1 MTARR
6 KDQKRGRKSYYHTIR
21 IRFLMVFLVPL
32 LAILMMFAVTYK
44 TVQNQIV
51 VASNNTLRQFFR
63 YIDGAAEEANDLCVS
78 IAYATDFQQ
87 YSKLIVENPE
97 KNSFYLSQI
106 QQRLKSHASD
116 KYYDIF
122 AYYPAIDRVVSG
134 IKGTL
139 DLDRYCEVYYKKGDP
154 LFLEAFRAIAENEE
168 KKPTWYGLDDG
179 QNSFL
184 CVSLRQSRYRTSEH
198 DCIVVVVLNP
208 DYVTEWISGIDD
220 DARNGIFF
228 MQNGKGELLY
238 SNAPDSVSEDYNAED
253 DKCAQAYQDSY
264 MTLTEYSD
272 TKDIS
277 YSYAIPYTYF
287 QMKMRGLWM
296 ISGFSIAIL
305 LIAGIYTIR
314 KQSRKTYQPIE
325 NVINILEKQEEAA
338 YDGQTDTEFEYLKK
352 ILDKKRENINDLSRN
367 VSRGVKTKKENFIIS
382 LLNGTNSNPK
392 NADNIFHDNG
402 VILCSDLFCVV
413 AFQCAQPENTDE
425 RIRFFAVSNVMEE
438 IFNRN
443 NKGYMVPIKKDL
455 YVLLVNLAPRED
467 ALNMQRLLNEGLDFL
482 EKYIDIKFTLGVSTL
497 RNGMAGIHTAYEE
510 AMLALKY
517 RFLLGE
523 EIIIYY
529 SDIAARKYEDI
540 QSSELEMLRLV
551 TTWLSG
557 EAGDISSDELVARI
571 FEKCRIDHNSS
582 MEMMEYFKY
591 DTITM
596 FKRVL
601 LHEGIWSD
609 EWKHRLMPFFNQSSL
624 TEFMVYFS
632 KLLTILGEEKHEKD
646 KDMDVCVKV
655 QEYIEQ
661 NYADEQLTVTFLGDM
676 TGMDSSYLS
685 KKFKEK
691 YNCTIS
697 EYITKIRINNAKE
710 QLKGTQMS
718 IKEIAQ
724 SSGFLNSNSFI
735 RTFKRNEG
743 LTPGAYRDMLTQ

>member
-1 MTARR
+1 MTVRR
-6 KDQKRGRKSYYHTIR
+6 KDRKKGRKSYYHTLR

-44 TVQNQIV
+44 TVHDQIV
-51 VASNNTLRQFFR
+51 TESNNTLHQFFR
-63 YIDGAAEEANDLCVS
+63 YVDGAVEEANDLCVS

-87 YSKLIVENPE
+87 YSRLIAENPE
-97 KNSFYLSQI
+97 KNTFYLSKI
-106 QQRLKSHASD
+106 QQQLKNHSTD

-139 DLDRYCEVYYKKGDP
+139 DLERYCEVYYKKDDP
-154 LFLEAFRAIAENEE
+154 LFWEAFRGIAENVE
-168 KKPTWYGLDDG
+168 KKPTWYGLYDA

-184 CVSLRQSRYRTSEH
+184 CVSLRQSRYRKSEY

-208 DYVTEWISGIDD
+208 DYVTEWISEID
-220 DARNGIFF
+220 DARSGIFF
-228 MQNGKGELLY
+228 MQNAKGDFLY
-238 SNAPDSVSEDYNAED
+238 SNAPDSVSENDSVKDN
-253 DKCAQAYQDSY
+253 KSAQVDQNSY

-277 YSYAIPYTYF
+277 YSYAIPYAYF
-287 QMKMRGLWM
+287 RMKMRDLWL

-305 LIAGIYTIR
+305 LIAGIFTVR

-325 NVINILEKQEEAA
+325 NVINILEKQEKTV

-352 ILDKKRENINDLSRN
+352 ILDKKSENIHDLSRD
-367 VSRGVKTKKENFIIS
+367 VSRGEKTKKDNFIIS
-382 LLNGTNSNPK
+382 LLNGTNPNLK

-402 VILCSDLFCVV
+402 VMLCSDLFCVI
-413 AFQCAQPENTDE
+413 AFQCVQPEHTDE
-425 RIRFFAVSNVMEE
+425 QIRFFATANVMEE

-443 NKGYMVPIKKDL
+443 NKGYMVQIKNDL
-455 YVLLVNLAPRED
+455 YVLLANLSPKED
-467 ALNMQRLLNEGLDFL
+467 APNIQKLLNEGLDFL
-482 EKYIDIKFTLGVSTL
+482 EKYIHIKYTLGVSTVQ
-497 RNGMAGIHTAYEE
+497 NGMAGIHIAYEE
-510 AMLALKY
+510 AILALEY

-557 EAGDISSDELVARI
+557 EAGDISSDELVAKI

-609 EWKHRLMPFFNQSSL
+609 EWKHRLMPFFNQNSL
-624 TEFMVYFS
+624 TEFMDYFS
-632 KLLTILGEEKHEKD
+632 KQLTILGEEKHEKD

-661 NYADEQLTVTFLGDM
+661 NYADEQLTVTSLGDM

-697 EYITKIRINNAKE
+697 EFITKTRINNAKE

-718 IKEIAQ
+718 IKEIAE
-724 SSGFLNSNSFI
+724 SNGFLNSNSFI
-735 RTFKRNEG
+735 RNFKRNEG